1 MKILPFC
8 ILGFGA
14 FLAPFCFFAGRY
26 LAPAREIRTWTP
38 ERNSAN
44 LESSLAIAGLNGF
57 KVEGVMVDRIG
68 PRECVH
74 LHLKSVTPV
83 TPAGGNFTEPVRSV
97 DLHRLFGYF
106 KRDIE
111 DLVGSH
117 KCKSFGSHLEF
128 QDEELY
134 LHRIIPLRW
143 DWSDGDGDG

>member
-1 MKILPFC
+1 MSSSQLGTMKILPLC
-8 ILGFGA
+8 ILGCGA
-14 FLAPFCFFAGRY
+14 ALAPVGFLAGRY

-44 LESSLAIAGLNGF
+44 LEGSVAIASLDGF
-57 KVEGVMVDRIG
+57 KVAGVMVDRIG

-97 DLHRLFGYF
+97 DLSRLFGYF

-117 KCKSFGSHLEF
+117 QCKSFGSHLEF
-128 QDEELY
+128 QDGD
-134 LHRIIPLRW
+134 LHLHKIIPLRK
-143 DWSDGDGDG
+143 